1 MYEKSILV
9 KCTEE
14 YKNSVKEMAKSRGM
28 SISEFIRF
36 LIEKQKEADR
46 K

>member
-14 YKNSVKEMAKSRGM
+14 YKNGVLVMAKARGM
-28 SISEFIRF
+28 NISEFVRF

>member
-9 KCTEE
+9 KCTES
-14 YKNSVKEMAKSRGM
+14 YKDSVREMAKARGM

>member
-9 KCTEE
+9 KCNAQ
-14 YKNSVKEMAKSRGM
+14 YKESVIKMSKDRGM

-46 K
+46 R

>member
-14 YKNSVKEMAKSRGM
+14 YKTSVKEMAKSRGM

>member
-9 KCTEE
+9 KCTSE
-14 YKNSVKEMAKSRGM
+14 YKESVIKMAKERGM
-28 SISEFIRF
+28 SISEFVRF

>member
-14 YKNSVKEMAKSRGM
+14 YKIGVKEMAKSRGM
-28 SISEFIRF
+28 SISEFVRF

>member
-9 KCTEE
+9 KCNSD
-14 YKNSVKEMAKSRGM
+14 YKESVKSMAKARGM
-28 SISEFIRF
+28 SISEFVRF

>member
-9 KCTEE
+9 KCSDE
-14 YKNSVKEMAKSRGM
+14 YKESVVKMAKDRGM

-36 LIEKQKEADR
+36 LIEKQKESDR

>member
-9 KCTEE
+9 KCNTE
-14 YKNSVKEMAKSRGM
+14 YKESVKKMAKTRGM

>member
-14 YKNSVKEMAKSRGM
+14 YKNSVKEMAKSRNM
-28 SISEFIRF
+28 SISEFVRF
-36 LIEKQKEADR
+36 LIEKQKEAD
-46 K
+46 KK

>member
-9 KCTEE
+9 KCNAE
-14 YKNSVKEMAKSRGM
+14 YKDAVIKMAKSRGM
-28 SISEFIRF
+28 SISEFVRF

>member
-9 KCTEE
+9 KCNED
-14 YKNSVKEMAKSRGM
+14 YKEAVKEMAKSRGM
-28 SISEFIRF
+28 SISEFVRF